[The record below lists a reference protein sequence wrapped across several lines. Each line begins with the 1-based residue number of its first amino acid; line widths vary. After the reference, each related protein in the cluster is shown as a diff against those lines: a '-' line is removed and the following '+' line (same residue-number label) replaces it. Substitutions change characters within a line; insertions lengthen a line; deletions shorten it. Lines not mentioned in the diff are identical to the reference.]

1 MQLNRCE
8 QSLTLEGK
16 KYFREEIVH
25 LISSVS
31 EVTSPF
37 LLDLYH
43 FLADWF
49 NDSPFIDSP
58 YFGLYRGTQSVDGP

>member
-16 KYFREEIVH
+16 KYSREEIVH

-37 LLDLYH
+37 CSIYIIFLL
-43 FLADWF
+43 
-49 NDSPFIDSP
+49 I
-58 YFGLYRGTQSVDGP
+58 GLMTPLL